1 MAAMTDQERLEKAE
15 QAYHDLQTG
24 QMVRVF
30 VDQNGER
37 IEYTAAKKSDL
48 YSYILQLR
56 GRISPLAVNIP
67 RPIGFFF

>member
-1 MAAMTDQERLEKAE
+1 MAALTDQQRLEQAE
-15 QAYHDLQTG
+15 QAYHELQTG
-24 QMVRVF
+24 QSVRVF

-48 YSYILQLR
+48 YGYIIQLR
-56 GRISPLAVNIP
+56 GRIAPLAVDMP